1 MPPHAK
7 RERCRRRKTSQEERI
22 CSICSQ
28 SFKKAEHLARHF
40 RSHTKERPFTCQSCG
55 KVYVRQDSLLRHSRL
70 QHGHTQPN
78 GPVNEGTGIT
88 MGGPPLRGPNEH
100 ASALM
105 ETSAMAGVGQ
115 TVPIPEQLALGQQV
129 RPEDN
134 TGSGLTPPFRPY
146 TVDLAAEDDP
156 TTREPDVPM
165 AQFAP
170 TEMDGS
176 VPACNGPW
184 PVVWDG
190 PGDLDWT
197 SWLTGTDFDLDALNQ
212 SLLESTE
219 LHAKDAARSLGG
231 AAGPIQRRWHTFSE
245 TAISSGQTTPDQ
257 SDPGNNHP
265 GQIRIFADE
274 SYRQRLAES
283 LRQQI
288 QPGILPSTGFLN
300 LCLQAYFT
308 HFQSIFPLVHV
319 PTFQPSKNNA
329 ILLLSLCSIGSLFLG
344 SSRAMA
350 HGISM
355 FERMQKAILAS
366 WETHISASKG
376 LSIISLQAALIGQ
389 TFGLLVGRPKDLTGI
404 DIFHGSIVA
413 WARKA
418 KLFSLTEDARACSI
432 NIEENGEELEGA
444 WRAWARTEEKKRI
457 ILGIYIHDVELAK
470 LHNHEPILRHGV
482 EKVPKLSP
490 PNVFT
495 APNAAA
501 WKRELMAVQ
510 APVHIPPSPA
520 VTGPLS
526 LSVETR
532 PGDDFECYAILECI
546 GALAHED
553 RDAGGTRLDIVQNCQ
568 RLLTQ
573 WYLRR
578 FNHSPRN
585 PLHASKIQDP
595 FCLMILW
602 HSTFMHLYTRFD
614 DLECACGREGE
625 AVSQQKR
632 PYAEAWVRS
641 VDAKRTLLH
650 ATLVQRHFQSI
661 AVGAEPAVHVPMALY
676 YCGIAWASFTQF
688 RMLEPPSDGDS
699 EELDFPELRML
710 GVNQTKLFC
719 EVTRGIQLGRL
730 ESGPLFVIIDLLG
743 KISHWKI
750 SETLSATLLAF
761 VEDLPDLF

>member
-1 MPPHAK
+1 
-7 RERCRRRKTSQEERI
+7 
-22 CSICSQ
+22 
-28 SFKKAEHLARHF
+28 
-40 RSHTKERPFTCQSCG
+40 
-55 KVYVRQDSLLRHSRL
+55 
-70 QHGHTQPN
+70 
-78 GPVNEGTGIT
+78 
-88 MGGPPLRGPNEH
+88 
-100 ASALM
+100 
-105 ETSAMAGVGQ
+105 
-115 TVPIPEQLALGQQV
+115 
-129 RPEDN
+129 
-134 TGSGLTPPFRPY
+134 
-146 TVDLAAEDDP
+146 
-156 TTREPDVPM
+156 
-165 AQFAP
+165 
-170 TEMDGS
+170 
-176 VPACNGPW
+176 
-184 PVVWDG
+184 
-190 PGDLDWT
+190 
-197 SWLTGTDFDLDALNQ
+197 
-212 SLLESTE
+212 
-219 LHAKDAARSLGG
+219 
-231 AAGPIQRRWHTFSE
+231 
-245 TAISSGQTTPDQ
+245 
-257 SDPGNNHP
+257 
-265 GQIRIFADE
+265 
-274 SYRQRLAES
+274 
-283 LRQQI
+283 
-288 QPGILPSTGFLN
+288 
-300 LCLQAYFT
+300 
-308 HFQSIFPLVHV
+308 
-319 PTFQPSKNNA
+319 
-329 ILLLSLCSIGSLFLG
+329 
-344 SSRAMA
+344 
-350 HGISM
+350 
-355 FERMQKAILAS
+355 
-366 WETHISASKG
+366 
-376 LSIISLQAALIGQ
+376 
-389 TFGLLVGRPKDLTGI
+389 
-404 DIFHGSIVA
+404 
-413 WARKA
+413 
-418 KLFSLTEDARACSI
+418 
-432 NIEENGEELEGA
+432 
-444 WRAWARTEEKKRI
+444 
-457 ILGIYIHDVELAK
+457 
-470 LHNHEPILRHGV
+470 
-482 EKVPKLSP
+482 
-490 PNVFT
+490 
-495 APNAAA
+495 
-501 WKRELMAVQ
+501 MAVQ

>member
-1 MPPHAK
+1 
-7 RERCRRRKTSQEERI
+7 
-22 CSICSQ
+22 
-28 SFKKAEHLARHF
+28 
-40 RSHTKERPFTCQSCG
+40 
-55 KVYVRQDSLLRHSRL
+55 
-70 QHGHTQPN
+70 
-78 GPVNEGTGIT
+78 
-88 MGGPPLRGPNEH
+88 MGGTSSLGPNEH
-100 ASALM
+100 PSGFM
-105 ETSAMAGVGQ
+105 QTSAMAGVQQ
-115 TVPIPEQLALGQQV
+115 TAPIQEQLALELQV
-129 RPEDN
+129 RPDHN
-134 TGSGLTPPFRPY
+134 TGSGLTPPFGPY
-146 TVDLAAEDDP
+146 PDDMAAEEGP
-156 TTREPDVPM
+156 TTGGPDVPM
-165 AQFAP
+165 AHFAS
-170 TEMDGS
+170 TAMDDP

-184 PVVWDG
+184 PVIWDG

-197 SWLTGTDFDLDALNQ
+197 SWLTGADFDLDALNQ

-219 LHAKDAARSLGG
+219 LRAHDAARTGGG
-231 AAGPIQRRWHTFSE
+231 APGPVQRRWHTFSE
-245 TAISSGQTTPDQ
+245 TAISSGQTTPDRG
-257 SDPGNNHP
+257 DPSTNDP

-283 LRQQI
+283 LRQRI

-308 HFQSIFPLVHV
+308 HFQSIFPLLHV
-319 PTFQPSKNNA
+319 PTFQPSQNNA
-329 ILLLSLCSIGSLFLG
+329 ILLLSICSIGSLFLG
-344 SSRAMA
+344 SERAMT

-366 WETHISASKG
+366 WETHISARKG

-418 KLFSLTEDARACSI
+418 RLFNLADDPRAHLI
-432 NIEENGEELEGA
+432 NIDDNYEELEGA
-444 WRAWARTEEKKRI
+444 WRSWARNEEKKRI
-457 ILGIYIHDVELAK
+457 VLGIYIHDVEVAK

-490 PNVFT
+490 PNVFM

-501 WKRELMAVQ
+501 WKRELISIRT
-510 APVHIPPSPA
+510 PVHIPPSPA
-520 VTGPLS
+520 DTDPLS
-526 LSVETR
+526 LSVETGQ
-532 PGDDFECYAILECI
+532 GDDFESYATLESI
-546 GALAHED
+546 GALAHEN
-553 RDAGGTRLDIVQNCQ
+553 RDSGGTRPAIVQNCQ
-568 RLLTQ
+568 KLLTQ

-578 FNHSPRN
+578 VNHDPRST
-585 PLHASKIQDP
+585 LHANRTQDP

-625 AVSQQKR
+625 TVSQQKR

-650 ATLVQRHFQSI
+650 AALVQRHFQSI

-688 RMLEPPSDGDS
+688 RINEPPIDGDS
-699 EELDFPELRML
+699 EDLDFPELRML
-710 GVNQTKLFC
+710 GINQTKLFC

-730 ESGPLFVIIDLLG
+730 ESGPLFIIIDLLG

-750 SETLSATLLAF
+750 AQNLSATLLAF
-761 VEDLPDLF
+761 VENLPDLF

>member
-1 MPPHAK
+1 
-7 RERCRRRKTSQEERI
+7 
-22 CSICSQ
+22 
-28 SFKKAEHLARHF
+28 
-40 RSHTKERPFTCQSCG
+40 
-55 KVYVRQDSLLRHSRL
+55 
-70 QHGHTQPN
+70 
-78 GPVNEGTGIT
+78 

-134 TGSGLTPPFRPY
+134 TGSGLTPPFGAY
-146 TVDLAAEDDP
+146 TVDLATEEDP
-156 TTREPDVPM
+156 TTHEPDVPM
-165 AQFAP
+165 AQFAS
-170 TEMDGS
+170 TEVDGS
-176 VPACNGPW
+176 VSACNGPW

-219 LHAKDAARSLGG
+219 LRAKDAARSLGG

-265 GQIRIFADE
+265 GQIRICADE

-288 QPGILPSTGFLN
+288 QPGILPSTGFLR
-300 LCLQAYFT
+300 Q
-308 HFQSIFPLVHV
+308 
-319 PTFQPSKNNA
+319 
-329 ILLLSLCSIGSLFLG
+329 
-344 SSRAMA
+344 
-350 HGISM
+350 
-355 FERMQKAILAS
+355 
-366 WETHISASKG
+366 
-376 LSIISLQAALIGQ
+376 
-389 TFGLLVGRPKDLTGI
+389 
-404 DIFHGSIVA
+404 

-432 NIEENGEELEGA
+432 NIEEDGEELEGA